1 MKFDKSTKIQMMLTK
16 AYLNSEQYDQCEQI
30 CNYMNK
36 TFPND
41 ITVQTVGFLFLFVF
55 F

>member
-1 MKFDKSTKIQMMLTK
+1 MMLTK